1 MWEKINKYYPAWWE
15 LLLLFL
21 LFLSFWY
28 PYVHYA
34 ELPARV
40 PTHFGPAGF
49 PDAWSPKS
57 PVHVFDVHVII
68 AVIYIFFTGMMAWM
82 ASLPDPKKIIN
93 ASKWELDR
101 MSPERAEQIRQV
113 TIRGLFAIKA
123 LIVSMN
129 TYLAYAS
136 IQVALGK
143 TAGLGWY
150 MWVFVA
156 GLTGAALYLAVLT
169 MQLVYGRDHRPR

>member
-1 MWEKINKYYPAWWE
+1 MWEKLNKYYPAWWE

-40 PTHFGPAGF
+40 PTHFGPAGL

-82 ASLPDPKKIIN
+82 ASVPDPKKIIN
-93 ASKWELDR
+93 ASKRQLER
-101 MSPERAEQIRQV
+101 MGPERAELIRQV
-113 TIRGLFAIKA
+113 TIRGLFATKA
-123 LIVSMN
+123 LIVSMD

-136 IQVALGK
+136 TRVALGK
-143 TAGLGWY
+143 MAGLGWF
-150 MWVFVA
+150 MWVFFV
-156 GLTGAALYLAVLT
+156 GIMGAALYLTVRTMKLT
-169 MQLVYGRDHRPR
+169 LGK